1 MLSGQSFPRNDNAP
15 RVLQKFQKRQGV
27 SSSVTDPR
35 QFISPSKTFPSYF
48 PPRSAEKY
56 LVISRKAL
64 RKETLCLCNKFL
76 LRVNLA
82 CKSFICPYSSV
93 PVPLLRKRNTEDPSN
108 IECPS
113 IDPRF
118 GCMPISLIVYRPFLT
133 SKSPATNIIVMT
145 SQAFENLVRTIKRS
159 HSFRS
164 VTVAILMLVFII

>member
-1 MLSGQSFPRNDNAP
+1 MLSGQSFRENDNAP
-15 RVLQKFQKRQGV
+15 RALQKFKKTSRGV
-27 SSSVTDPR
+27 PSSVTDPR

-64 RKETLCLCNKFL
+64 RKRTLCLCNKFL

-93 PVPLLRKRNTEDPSN
+93 PVPLLRKRNTERIHRILNAIQLILDSTA
-108 IECPS
+108 CLFPS
-113 IDPRF
+113 I
-118 GCMPISLIVYRPFLT
+118 VHRPFLT

-145 SQAFENLVRTIKRS
+145 SQHSKTLYVPLNVHILFAARS
-159 HSFRS
+159 SRY
-164 VTVAILMLVFII
+164 